1 MMKRIAYLL
10 LMMLLPLMASA
21 NDDIVVRGDANGD
34 GVVSMPD
41 ATAIM
46 NNILGTTDTD
56 FNKEA
61 ADANLDGVIGM
72 PDVMFVIN
80 YIMKGKFPGAVMPQL
95 KISFEGEL
103 SKDMTDYVNGSMQL
117 TDANGNVVELPAGF
131 KTRGATAKSYSMK
144 PALNMKLF
152 KEDYTEEA
160 DSSLLE
166 MRSCSSWILDAMAI
180 DRICM
185 RNRVAFDIW
194 NEFSRLPYA
203 TDFEGRNGTEGQ
215 FVELF
220 INNQYY
226 GIYCLNDKINRKL
239 LDLKKVQEKDG
250 VVTIRGALY
259 KSGTNDIADQN
270 NPGYNEDSTA
280 CVIKWHDAWELS
292 YPDDYGCLQA
302 WKPLQ
307 DAILTGNNKDYVKK
321 YFFLENLADYQIHVM
336 ALAISDNW
344 GNKNH
349 YLSVRNITKDIND
362 PDTTEANRRR
372 FVLTPWDLD
381 TSFGGA
387 YNGSCYGGN
396 YLDWPVSAASSNAP
410 YPISPIVDDLT
421 YQAILRDRWL
431 VARAGAFSID
441 SINAKLERYRDLF
454 IQSGA
459 WQRMT
464 DYFEARSAKPKYV
477 LDLAEEIALIE
488 AWYADRFSEM
498 DRYFNVT
505 ALEEMHEEPA
515 DNMLYDLM
523 GHKIGTIA
531 PGPGMYI
538 RGRRVVIITQ

>member
-1 MMKRIAYLL
+1 MKCRLLFLVVASFIATLVV
-10 LMMLLPLMASA
+10 SA
-21 NDDIVVRGDANGD
+21 ANGTD
-34 GVVSMPD
+34 IGVSTTATVTLPVLRVSVE
-41 ATAIM
+41 
-46 NNILGTTDTD
+46 GTFTKDMEYLNGQMELTD
-56 FNKEA
+56 ES
-61 ADANLDGVIGM
+61 
-72 PDVMFVIN
+72 
-80 YIMKGKFPGAVMPQL
+80 GAVV
-95 KISFEGEL
+95 
-103 SKDMTDYVNGSMQL
+103 T
-117 TDANGNVVELPAGF
+117 LPAKF
-131 KTRGATAKSYSMK
+131 KTRGATAKSYMMK
-144 PALNMKLF
+144 PSFNMKLR
-152 KEDYTEEA
+152 DASYAEEV
-160 DSSLLE
+160 DSALLG

-194 NEFSRLPYA
+194 NDFSRLPY
-203 TDFEGRNGTEGQ
+203 DSGFERRNGTEGR
-215 FVELF
+215 FVEVY
-220 INNQYY
+220 INDQYY
-226 GIYCLNDKINRKL
+226 GIYCMSDRINRNL
-239 LDLKKVQEKDG
+239 LNLKKVSEDEGGSITVRG
-250 VVTIRGALY
+250 VLY
-259 KSGTNDIADQN
+259 KSGTSDISRQEERSF
-270 NPGYNEDSTA
+270 NEDSSA
-280 CVIKWHDAWELS
+280 CVISWHNAWELT
-292 YPDDYGCLQA
+292 YPEENGGLQA
-302 WKPLQ
+302 WNPLLEAF
-307 DAILTGNNKDYVKK
+307 DEGMNANYVKQ
-321 YFFLENLADYQIHVM
+321 YFYLQNLADYQIHVM
-336 ALAISDNW
+336 VLSISDNW

-387 YNGSCYGGN
+387 YDGSCYGGN
-396 YLDWPVSAASSNAP
+396 YSDWPVSAASSNAP
-410 YPISPIVDDLT
+410 YPISPIVGDLT
-421 YQAILRDRWL
+421 YKAILRDRWL

-441 SINAKLERYRDLF
+441 SINAKMERYRDLF

-505 ALEEMHEEPA
+505 ALEEVRQEPT

-523 GHKIGTIA
+523 GRKIGTVA

>member
-1 MMKRIAYLL
+1 MKCRLLFLVVASFIATLVV
-10 LMMLLPLMASA
+10 SA
-21 NDDIVVRGDANGD
+21 ANGTDNGVSTTATVTLPVLRVSVD
-34 GVVSMPD
+34 GEFTEDMEYLNGQ
-41 ATAIM
+41 M
-46 NNILGTTDTD
+46 ELTD
-56 FNKEA
+56 ES
-61 ADANLDGVIGM
+61 
-72 PDVMFVIN
+72 
-80 YIMKGKFPGAVMPQL
+80 GAVV
-95 KISFEGEL
+95 
-103 SKDMTDYVNGSMQL
+103 T
-117 TDANGNVVELPAGF
+117 LPAKF
-131 KTRGATAKSYSMK
+131 KTRGATAKSYMMK
-144 PALNMKLF
+144 PSFNMKLRDAF
-152 KEDYTEEA
+152 YAEEA
-160 DSSLLE
+160 DSALLG

-194 NEFSRLPYA
+194 NDFSRLPY
-203 TDFEGRNGTEGQ
+203 DSGFERRNGTEGR
-215 FVELF
+215 FVEVY
-220 INNQYY
+220 INDQYY
-226 GIYCLNDKINRKL
+226 GIYCMSDRINRNL
-239 LDLKKVQEKDG
+239 LNLKKVSEGEGGSITVRG
-250 VVTIRGALY
+250 VLY
-259 KSGTNDIADQN
+259 KSGTSDILRHEERSF
-270 NPGYNEDSTA
+270 NEDSSA
-280 CVIKWHDAWELS
+280 CVISWHNAWELT
-292 YPDDYGCLQA
+292 YPEENGGLQA
-302 WKPLQ
+302 WNPLLEAF
-307 DAILTGNNKDYVKK
+307 DEGKNANYVKQ
-321 YFFLENLADYQIHVM
+321 YFYLQNLADYQIHVM
-336 ALAISDNW
+336 ALSIGDNW

-505 ALEEMHEEPA
+505 ALEEVHEEPA

>member
-1 MMKRIAYLL
+1 LFLVVAFFIATLVV
-10 LMMLLPLMASA
+10 SA
-21 NDDIVVRGDANGD
+21 ANG
-34 GVVSMPD
+34 
-41 ATAIM
+41 
-46 NNILGTTDTD
+46 TDT
-56 FNKEA
+56 
-61 ADANLDGVIGM
+61 GVSTTATVTLPVLRVSVEGTFTKDM
-72 PDVMFVIN
+72 EYLNGQMELTDES
-80 YIMKGKFPGAVMPQL
+80 GAVV
-95 KISFEGEL
+95 
-103 SKDMTDYVNGSMQL
+103 T
-117 TDANGNVVELPAGF
+117 LPAKF
-131 KTRGATAKSYSMK
+131 KTRGATAKSYMMK
-144 PALNMKLF
+144 PSFNMKLR
-152 KEDYTEEA
+152 DASYAEEA
-160 DSSLLE
+160 DSALLG

-194 NEFSRLPYA
+194 NDFSRLPYGSG
-203 TDFEGRNGTEGQ
+203 FERRNGTEGR
-215 FVELF
+215 FVEVY
-220 INNQYY
+220 INDQYY
-226 GIYCLNDKINRKL
+226 GIYCMSDRINRNL
-239 LDLKKVQEKDG
+239 LNLKKVSEDEGGSITVRG
-250 VVTIRGALY
+250 VLY
-259 KSGTNDIADQN
+259 KSGTSDISRQEERSF
-270 NPGYNEDSTA
+270 NEDSSA
-280 CVIKWHDAWELS
+280 CVISWHNAWELT
-292 YPDDYGCLQA
+292 YPEENGGLQA
-302 WKPLQ
+302 WNPLLETF
-307 DAILTGNNKDYVKK
+307 DEGMNANYVKQ
-321 YFFLENLADYQIHVM
+321 YFYLQNLADYQIHVM
-336 ALAISDNW
+336 ALSISDNW

-387 YNGSCYGGN
+387 YDGSCYGGN
-396 YLDWPVSAASSNAP
+396 YSDWPVSAASSNAP
-410 YPISPIVDDLT
+410 YPISPIVGDLT

-441 SINAKLERYRDLF
+441 SINAKMERYRDLF

-505 ALEEMHEEPA
+505 ALEEVREEPA

-523 GHKIGTIA
+523 GRKIGTVA